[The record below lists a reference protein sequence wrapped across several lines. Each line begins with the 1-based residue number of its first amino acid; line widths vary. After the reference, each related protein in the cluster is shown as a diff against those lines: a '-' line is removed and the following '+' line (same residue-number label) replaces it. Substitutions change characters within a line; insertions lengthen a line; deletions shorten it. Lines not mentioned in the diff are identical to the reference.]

1 MSDSRHF
8 VVFRLDDQ
16 RYALPL
22 TAVERIVRMVEV
34 TPVPEAD
41 ESLLG
46 VINVQGRIIP
56 VVNTR
61 KRFRLSAKEPSISD
75 QLIIA
80 RVGSRSLALVADAVT
95 GVLESSPDEFI
106 PADDILPGMDHV
118 HGVLKQGDGMVLLHD
133 LDTFDGDRTLRIA
146 AARA

>member
-1 MSDSRHF
+1 MSDIRHF
-8 VVFRLDDQ
+8 VVFKLDDQ

-22 TAVERIVRMVEV
+22 TTVERIVRMVEV
-34 TPVPEAD
+34 TPVPEVDA
-41 ESLLG
+41 SLLG

-61 KRFRLSAKEPSISD
+61 HRFGLPSKPPCLSD

-80 RVGSRSLALVADAVT
+80 RAGSRSLALVADAVT
-95 GVLESSPDEFI
+95 GVLESSEGEII
-106 PADDILPGMDHV
+106 PAHDILPGMDHV
-118 HGVLKQGDGMVLLHD
+118 HGVLKQGDGMILLHD

-146 AARA
+146 ASRA